1 MFAMNY
7 RFLLP
12 LILCFVVLAS
22 ADVYAQKRRRSDFY
36 GKSNIEMFRTK
47 YSRHGM
53 IFSLGATTL
62 LTRDELR
69 ASVLDTDTTQE
80 YFFRS
85 GGDWRFMAEIGMLH
99 FTKKRKRS
107 FLIIDHYDW
116 AIGIK
121 TFRGWEETRIY
132 NRDDSPAN
140 AAVGRGELSLGYLT
154 GRFGVHNMIR
164 LNKRMAIDHGPGINL
179 DYRIFGS
186 APGDNS
192 DYQPLVLPST
202 QNFQRD
208 FMAQIHY
215 ELGLRIRV
223 YKMWHITPMV
233 HMPVFGAYQWA
244 GGRPSIAWF
253 SSRYQPLI
261 FKVKFYHPLKSRGRS
276 TCPAVYGSPDDE
288 KRNQEFMEGK

>member
-1 MFAMNY
+1 MKA
-7 RFLLP
+7 RFFLP
-12 LILCFVVLAS
+12 LILCFLLLS
-22 ADVYAQKRRRSDFY
+22 TADVWAQKRRRSDFY
-36 GKSNIEMFRTK
+36 GKSNIEMLRTK
-47 YSRHGM
+47 YSRHGI

-69 ASVLDTDTTQE
+69 ARIYDLDPTKE
-80 YFFRS
+80 YLFNS
-85 GGDWRFMAEIGMLH
+85 GSDWGFMGEIGMLH

-132 NRDDSPAN
+132 NRDENPAT
-140 AAVGRGELSLGYLT
+140 AIVGRGELSLGYIS
-154 GRFGVHNMIR
+154 GRFGVHNMIK

-179 DYRIFGS
+179 DYQILGA

-192 DYQPLVLPST
+192 AYQTIVLPTT
-202 QNFQRD
+202 QRFDGR
-208 FMAQIHY
+208 FIAQIHY

-233 HMPVFGAYQWA
+233 HMPVFGIQNWD
-244 GGRPSIAWF
+244 GGRASINWF

-261 FKVKFYHPLKSRGRS
+261 FKVKFYHPLKSRGKS
-276 TCPAVYGSPDDE
+276 TCPAVYGSPEDE
-288 KRNQEFMEGK
+288 KRNQEYMEGK